1 MSGRVVF
8 DRIADYLRTELF
20 PCCDLL
26 SQRVLLTLYR
36 LIAKGSPVTLERLG
50 AASES
55 DSGTVKKV
63 VEEVAQSRLQ
73 YDEAGRIVAFAGLTQ
88 MPANHRFTFS
98 GRELFT
104 WCAFDALFLPELLDG
119 TARVSSVCPVTG
131 AEIGMTVRKDGL
143 DLNKADD
150 AVMSFV
156 MPDAENCCTDLRGA
170 FCNHVN
176 FFASRQSSDTWLEQ
190 NPGAVILSLDD
201 AFALGRIRNHAGFKD
216 VLADHGGRLDVERIA
231 ATSSR
236 ETR

>member
-1 MSGRVVF
+1 MSGQKVF
-8 DRIADYLRTELF
+8 DTIAHYLRTELF
-20 PCCDLL
+20 PCSDFL
-26 SQRVLLTLYR
+26 SQQVLLTLYR
-36 LIAKGSPVTLERLG
+36 LIAKGSPVTLESLS
-50 AASES
+50 AASGS
-55 DSGTVKKV
+55 DSSAVKEV
-63 VEEVAQSRLQ
+63 VEDVEPSRVQ

-88 MPANHRFTFS
+88 MPANHRFVLS

-131 AEIGMTVRKDGL
+131 AEIGMTVSKDGL
-143 DLNKADD
+143 DLHEAGD

-176 FFASRQSSDTWLEQ
+176 FFASRQTGDTWLGQ

-216 VLADHGGRLDVERIA
+216 VLGDHGGWLDVEPIA
-231 ATSSR
+231 VTSSGG
-236 ETR
+236 TK